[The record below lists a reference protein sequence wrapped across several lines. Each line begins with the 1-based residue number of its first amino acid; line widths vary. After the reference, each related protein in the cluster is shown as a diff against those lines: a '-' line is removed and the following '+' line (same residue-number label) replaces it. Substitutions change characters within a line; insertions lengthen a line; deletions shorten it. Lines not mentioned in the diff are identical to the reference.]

1 MKAKIKIIIL
11 DGNRIF
17 RLGLKK
23 ILTDEEI
30 DMVGEAADG
39 VTGAS
44 IIRLQQ
50 PDVVLLSS
58 DLPEANEVNF
68 CEWIHRQFPKIKILF
83 LLKNADISMLNRL
96 LKTSAKG
103 FVTKDSG
110 YLNSEVIKSIAKGK
124 TYVQPDLALDII
136 QHPAHI
142 TDVLSHRE
150 YQVLTLIAQNC
161 THEAIAEKLCV
172 SVKTVFNVKYRGFKK
187 LGIQKSEELK
197 CMMNLE

>member
-1 MKAKIKIIIL
+1 MKAKIKIVIL

-23 ILTDEEI
+23 ILADEEI

-68 CEWIHRQFPKIKILF
+68 CEWIYRQFPKMKTLF

-110 YLNSEVIKSIAKGK
+110 HLNSEVIKTIAKGK

-136 QHPAHI
+136 QHPA
-142 TDVLSHRE
+142 TYYRCV
-150 YQVLTLIAQNC
+150 IA
-161 THEAIAEKLCV
+161 
-172 SVKTVFNVKYRGFKK
+172 
-187 LGIQKSEELK
+187 
-197 CMMNLE
+197 

>member
-1 MKAKIKIIIL
+1 MKAKIKIVIL

-39 VTGAS
+39 VTDAS
-44 IIRLQQ
+44 IIRSQQ

-58 DLPEANEVNF
+58 DLPQANEVNF

-83 LLKNADISMLNRL
+83 LLKNAETSTLNRL

-110 YLNSEVIKSIAKGK
+110 HLNGEIIKTIAKGK

-142 TDVLSHRE
+142 TDMLSHRE

-161 THEAIAEKLCV
+161 THEAIAEKLCI
-172 SVKTVFNVKYRGFKK
+172 SIKTVFNSKYRG
-187 LGIQKSEELK
+187 LK
-197 CMMNLE
+197 N

>member
-1 MKAKIKIIIL
+1 MIPKIKVIIL
-11 DGNRIF
+11 DNNRIF

-23 ILTDEEI
+23 ILADEEI
-30 DMVGEAADG
+30 DIVGEAANG
-39 VTGAS
+39 VIGAS

-58 DLPEANEVNF
+58 DLPEANAVSF
-68 CEWIHRQFPKIKILF
+68 CEWIHRHSPKIKTLF
-83 LLKNADISMLNRL
+83 LLKNAETSTLNRL

-110 YLNSEVIKSIAKGK
+110 HLNGETIKTIAKGK

-161 THEAIAEKLCV
+161 THEAIAEKLCI
-172 SVKTVFNVKYRGFKK
+172 SIKTVFNSKYRGFKK
-187 LGIQKSEELK
+187 LGVQTVKELQE
-197 CMMNLE
+197 LL